1 MVLKSNVFLSA
12 AKSAFAR
19 NKFVMKTKF
28 VFEKHPMV
36 ANSCTGFFAFSVG
49 DIISQVANPKSDKRG
64 VDYKRSL
71 CTGAL
76 GVVMNG
82 MCLHVWY
89 RIIDRVFGSTMKS
102 KKTVIL
108 KCIADQVVYA
118 PFSIALFLTFA
129 SVKQGG
135 TIADIAQRTEDKMTQ
150 SFLSTWIADCTLW
163 PFANFIS
170 FSFVPL
176 NYRPTFVGIT
186 QLLWQSYMSTVANS
200 SIQDLKEFKH
210 SAILLPVTSSHSTS
224 GASMSCPG
232 GSQVLGDSPIL
243 QNKYR

>member
-1 MVLKSNVFLSA
+1 M
-12 AKSAFAR
+12 KSAFAANR
-19 NKFVMKTKF
+19 FVKRTKF
-28 VFEKHPMV
+28 IFEKHPV
-36 ANSCTGFFAFSVG
+36 LANSCTGFFVFSVG
-49 DIISQVANPKSDKRG
+49 DVIAQVANPKADKG

-71 CTGAL
+71 YTGAL
-76 GVVMNG
+76 GIAMNG

-89 RIIDRVFGSTMKS
+89 RIIDRVFGAAMKS
-102 KKTVIL
+102 KKSVIL

-118 PFSIALFLTFA
+118 PFSIAVFLSFA

-135 TIADIAQRTEDKMTQ
+135 SLADITQRTENKMSE
-150 SFLSTWIADCTLW
+150 SFVTTWIADCTLW
-163 PFANFIS
+163 PFANFVN

-186 QLLWQSYMSTVANS
+186 QLVWQSYMSTVANT
-200 SIQDLKEFKH
+200 SIQDHKEFTN
-210 SAILLPVTSSHSTS
+210 SAILLPPPVAEHNNS
-224 GASMSCPG
+224 GASVGSPL